1 MVKKITDSDICAVSE
16 SIILRKLNSFAK
28 IAIIFQSANILYAK
42 SMLLDVLF
50 ILAGSTGKCKN
61 SDLFEEFFFWS

>member
-16 SIILRKLNSFAK
+16 SIILRKLNFFAK

-50 ILAGSTGKCKN
+50 ILLQIDT
-61 SDLFEEFFFWS
+61 LYIMI

>member
-50 ILAGSTGKCKN
+50 ILLQIDT
-61 SDLFEEFFFWS
+61 LYIMI

>member
-42 SMLLDVLF
+42 NMLLDVLF
-50 ILAGSTGKCKN
+50 ILLQIDT
-61 SDLFEEFFFWS
+61 LYIMI

>member
-1 MVKKITDSDICAVSE
+1 MCAVSV
-16 SIILRKLNSFAK
+16 SIILRKLNFFAK

-50 ILAGSTGKCKN
+50 ILLQIDT
-61 SDLFEEFFFWS
+61 LYIMI

>member
-1 MVKKITDSDICAVSE
+1 MVKKITDSEICAVSE

-50 ILAGSTGKCKN
+50 ILLQIDT
-61 SDLFEEFFFWS
+61 LYIMI